1 MNICGLSS
9 LEFAGFCKDQKIER
23 IESEDGTIEENPL
36 FDDEGN
42 PTYIYSLRYEEFIAL
57 NTMMIQRLYEENANL
72 DKRLTILEEK
82 VCH

>member
-23 IESEDGTIEENPL
+23 IESEDGTIEESPV

-42 PTYIYSLRYEEFIAL
+42 PVYIYSLRYEEFIAL
-57 NTMMIQRLYEENANL
+57 NTMMIQ
-72 DKRLTILEEK
+72 KICK
-82 VCH
+82 KIGI